1 MLGRRVRHAERQI
14 LTPLFSAPQNL
25 SRLKTDEKEN
35 KKWKTKKRNHQRVPH
50 ATTNTPTFYSFYR
63 RPCHHNIAL
72 YRNRLASAL
81 LAPLWQSGCV

>member
-35 KKWKTKKRNHQRVPH
+35 KKMENQKKE
-50 ATTNTPTFYSFYR
+50 TTNE
-63 RPCHHNIAL
+63 CHMQLQIHPHFIHFTDVL
-72 YRNRLASAL
+72 VITTLHCIEID
-81 LAPLWQSGCV
+81 WQVLC

>member
-50 ATTNTPTFYSFYR
+50 ATTCNSHLIYFTDVLVITTLH
-63 RPCHHNIAL
+63 CIEID
-72 YRNRLASAL
+72 
-81 LAPLWQSGCV
+81 WQVLC

>member
-35 KKWKTKKRNHQRVPH
+35 KKMENKKKEITIECHMQLQIHSHFIFFTDVLVI
-50 ATTNTPTFYSFYR
+50 PTLH
-63 RPCHHNIAL
+63 CIEID
-72 YRNRLASAL
+72 
-81 LAPLWQSGCV
+81 WQVLC